1 MLAHT
6 PQGETRRG
14 IEAARDIASTAAV
27 KSAVDLLGNGSEVT
41 AQDTV
46 PLVIWCIAR
55 QPRDFVE
62 ALWTTVSALG
72 DRDTTCAMVGG
83 AVALTERGGTIPA
96 AWLRA
101 REPLSRFAKLG
112 VAD

>member
-1 MLAHT
+1 M
-6 PQGETRRG
+6 
-14 IEAARDIASTAAV
+14 
-27 KSAVDLLGNGSEVT
+27 
-41 AQDTV
+41 